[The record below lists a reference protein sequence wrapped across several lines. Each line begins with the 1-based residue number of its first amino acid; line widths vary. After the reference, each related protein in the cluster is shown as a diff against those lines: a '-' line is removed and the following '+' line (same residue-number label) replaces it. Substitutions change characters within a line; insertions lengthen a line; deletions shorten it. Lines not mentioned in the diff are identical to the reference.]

1 MYFKYAIYNPF
12 IDSLIQQF
20 SDRFGDMAAKSVQ
33 ALQVLQCNAAPTL
46 SKNAIEFYKNDLP
59 SYSTLQQELRLWK
72 ALWEAE
78 ENIPTTLSDTLCDK
92 RCCNKMFPN
101 ITWIINIMLLTPV
114 TSEGVER
121 ANSSLKFIQ
130 NHFRN
135 TMSEDRFNALI
146 LLYIHRDIELDID
159 EIIDTYAHF
168 KHRVQ
173 KVEKLFEAIEESHG
187 ELVSL
192 IEDEEEFLEEEQWME
207 RCQTEFMAE
216 MNAMKINM
224 TDQENQSK
232 QTTSAQAVS
241 SSSSGVAEMKPTLKL
256 KRMEL
261 PVFDGDVKKYSRFKE
276 DFTKFVQPS
285 THPDQLA
292 FALRQALSRDPLRI
306 IGPVEDEYEKMWLRL
321 DERYGCER
329 KLVEAIINEV
339 ENKKEVREGDGKKLI
354 EFIDVVESSY
364 RALVKIKQES
374 EMSNMKVLGE
384 IERKLPDTVFQR
396 WVRDRIKTEDKKA
409 EEEDVI
415 VMLIEFLK
423 TERKRVEYTMETMR
437 SNHSSRQQI
446 PKSSAVLAA
455 DVQRVPQQLCLIHD
469 GARHNTEEFSYT
481 HLDVYRVSILKDKRA
496 CFCCL
501 KTGHIVARCWKKRP
515 CGKNGCTRVHHPSVH
530 FLVGDQKSQQS
541 GTMATIQNNMHN
553 NEVGCLLQVMS
564 IKCRKGPCLN
574 AMFDSGA
581 MSSLIT
587 HEAARVM
594 KARGKPVTIKITKVG
609 GESSTIETTRYQV
622 PLIYKNGEE
631 VVIAAYG
638 IEKITAM
645 VKPQESKKLAK
656 ILEVDHD
663 KVRRPVGDVNILVGY
678 DYAGFHPREV
688 KKEGHLLLLE
698 CRFGMC
704 IGGAHP
710 ICRGENCATE
720 ISLLEV
726 KHREFF
732 DIESLGIDCNPR
744 CGGCKC
750 GKCPLG
756 AKQYT
761 LKEEHELNIIEEGL
775 TYEEGRWVAKY
786 PWIKD
791 PKLLPDNRA
800 VVFAKLK
807 SLEARL
813 GRNQEAAKV
822 YNEQI
827 DDMIERKVAREHC
840 HRFLWRGLE
849 TEKPPKT
856 YCVTAV
862 NFGDKPSATI
872 AIAALR
878 KTAEAGREKAPEAA
892 DTILNNV
899 YMDDVLQCVETREMA
914 ERLTKEVDCLLKPGN
929 FSIKEWII
937 SGEESGEKQD
947 RSLETKK
954 VLGICWKP
962 KEDLLTFQGNF
973 SMFHDVPQPLT
984 KRICLSKIN
993 AVCDPLGLLTPVTV
1007 RAKILLRKLW
1017 GEGLAWDE
1025 PIKDEYQRE

>member
-1 MYFKYAIYNPF
+1 MTENQKKKELKLVRRNKKGTLTRALKVLRNQQKEE
-12 IDSLIQQF
+12 LIIQ
-20 SDRFGDMAAKSVQ
+20 
-33 ALQVLQCNAAPTL
+33 
-46 SKNAIEFYKNDLP
+46 DL
-59 SYSTLQQELRLWK
+59 K
-72 ALWEAE
+72 
-78 ENIPTTLSDTLCDK
+78 D
-92 RCCNKMFPN
+92 
-101 ITWIINIMLLTPV
+101 
-114 TSEGVER
+114 
-121 ANSSLKFIQ
+121 
-130 NHFRN
+130 
-135 TMSEDRFNALI
+135 
-146 LLYIHRDIELDID
+146 
-159 EIIDTYAHF
+159 
-168 KHRVQ
+168 RVQ

-224 TDQENQSK
+224 TDQGNQSK

-276 DFTKFVQPS
+276 DFTRFVQPS

-329 KLVEAIINEV
+329 KLVEAIIKEV

-364 RALVKIKQES
+364 RALVKIKQKS

-396 WVRDRIKTEDKKA
+396 WVRDRIKTEDKMA
-409 EEEDVI
+409 EKEDVI

-437 SNHSSRQQI
+437 SNNSSRQQI

-469 GARHNTEEFSYT
+469 GARHNTEECKSYMA
-481 HLDVYRVSILKDKRA
+481 LKIEDRVSILKDKRA

-515 CGKNGCTRVHHPSVH
+515 CGKNGCTRVHHPSIH

-622 PLIYKNGEE
+622 PLIDKNGEE

-645 VKPQESKKLAK
+645 
-656 ILEVDHD
+656 
-663 KVRRPVGDVNILVGY
+663 
-678 DYAGFHPREV
+678 
-688 KKEGHLLLLE
+688 
-698 CRFGMC
+698 
-704 IGGAHP
+704 
-710 ICRGENCATE
+710 
-720 ISLLEV
+720 
-726 KHREFF
+726 
-732 DIESLGIDCNPR
+732 
-744 CGGCKC
+744 
-750 GKCPLG
+750 
-756 AKQYT
+756 
-761 LKEEHELNIIEEGL
+761 
-775 TYEEGRWVAKY
+775 
-786 PWIKD
+786 
-791 PKLLPDNRA
+791 
-800 VVFAKLK
+800 
-807 SLEARL
+807 
-813 GRNQEAAKV
+813 
-822 YNEQI
+822 
-827 DDMIERKVAREHC
+827 
-840 HRFLWRGLE
+840 
-849 TEKPPKT
+849 
-856 YCVTAV
+856 
-862 NFGDKPSATI
+862 
-872 AIAALR
+872 
-878 KTAEAGREKAPEAA
+878 
-892 DTILNNV
+892 
-899 YMDDVLQCVETREMA
+899 
-914 ERLTKEVDCLLKPGN
+914 
-929 FSIKEWII
+929 
-937 SGEESGEKQD
+937 
-947 RSLETKK
+947 
-954 VLGICWKP
+954 
-962 KEDLLTFQGNF
+962 
-973 SMFHDVPQPLT
+973 
-984 KRICLSKIN
+984 
-993 AVCDPLGLLTPVTV
+993 
-1007 RAKILLRKLW
+1007 
-1017 GEGLAWDE
+1017 
-1025 PIKDEYQRE
+1025 